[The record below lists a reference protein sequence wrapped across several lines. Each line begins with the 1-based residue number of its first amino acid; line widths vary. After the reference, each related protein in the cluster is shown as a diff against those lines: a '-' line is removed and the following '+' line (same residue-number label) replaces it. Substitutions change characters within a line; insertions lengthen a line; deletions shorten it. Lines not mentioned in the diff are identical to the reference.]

1 MLGRVL
7 LAALAGYVALAAMDL
22 LDRLNYDKQ
31 LKFNDDKCTLLYVE
45 HEVYIYLVP
54 RCSAFVTFISIVI
67 LLLLLCLSVAP
78 ECATDA

>member
-45 HEVYIYLVP
+45 HEVHCYSFFSVP
-54 RCSAFVTFISIVI
+54 VHRVR
-67 LLLLLCLSVAP
+67 
-78 ECATDA
+78 